1 MTKPSKKTT
10 RRRFKATEKVK
21 ILKRHLVDRQPI
33 SAVCD
38 EHEIQPS
45 RFYSWQTYL
54 FQNAALVFDA
64 PRGPKPT
71 AQAEQLEAKVREK
84 DEVIAEY
91 LQIKKKIGRDRE
103 HTHLREQT
111 ARDRPGH
118 RALAGED

>member
-38 EHEIQPS
+38 EHEIKPS

-71 AQAEQLEAKVREK
+71 AQAEQLEQLEAKVREK
-84 DEVIAEY
+84 DEVIAELMAEY
-91 LQIKKKIGRDRE
+91 LQIKKRLGRDRE
-103 HTHLREQT
+103 HTHL
-111 ARDRPGH
+111 
-118 RALAGED
+118 